1 MSKPK
6 DPCAVCPFIRSCIAE
21 GEDRHWCLVW
31 ILTMEAWDRVSQRR
45 KQELDEAT
53 RELIRKN
60 AGWTET

>member
-6 DPCAVCPFIRSCIAE
+6 DPCRVCPFARQCVAE
-21 GEDRHWCLVW
+21 GEDRRWCLVR
-31 ILTMEAWDRVSQRR
+31 ILTLEAWDRVEQRR